1 MEKLIKARLL
11 NADLIE
17 IDRLFEDA
25 NLKSMLTII
34 LLKQSF
40 VTVAN
45 LVDFEL
51 TVRAIYSEHRELS
64 SIYDK
69 TSKENEFIKYLRN
82 KFVGHIKP
90 ELLTKAIE
98 WKPELKYM
106 IKNIDDPEFMFVCNL
121 WILETAINT
130 YVNSDG
136 THKIFDSQ
144 IDFIYPPDIER
155 FLIFLTQVIKYSI
168 KYLNALI
175 NILNSEIKSSDKIVE
190 NDKDWRIAANT
201 NFKYIRK

>member
-17 IDRLFEDA
+17 IDRLFKDA
-25 NLKSMLTII
+25 NLKNMLTII

-51 TVRAIYSEHRELS
+51 TVRAIYAEHRELS

-82 KFVGHIKP
+82 KFVGHIKL

-136 THKIFDSQ
+136 THKIFDSE

-155 FLIFLTQVIKYSI
+155 FLIFFTQVIKSSI

-201 NFKYIRK
+201 NFKYLRK